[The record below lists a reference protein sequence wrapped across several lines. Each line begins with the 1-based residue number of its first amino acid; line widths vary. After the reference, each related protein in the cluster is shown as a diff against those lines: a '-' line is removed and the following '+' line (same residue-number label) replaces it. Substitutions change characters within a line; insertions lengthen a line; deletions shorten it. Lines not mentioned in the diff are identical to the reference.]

1 MRQRGQEDI
10 EHAALAAV
18 LFLGLR
24 AVRALRVAQLDAQ
37 RAARDPAGRLLALRE
52 GVGRLRRRR
61 HRRMRAVRRAHA
73 RAFARPA
80 LALHRD
86 AAALG
91 EAGAGMARVIT
102 PVLPAQ
108 FGRRGQPGAWRE
120 QVLLDHVRVVGLV
133 HPRQRIERQAVAHRR
148 IAGGQVQPL
157 VAHEPGAGD
166 PLRRGHAHLPLALER
181 QHVADHLVQPLREEA
196 AQAGTLH
203 LVIEPRLEGIDVD
216 RQPALPPQV
225 VPGVLVAWHHVFR
238 VQAEACG
245 QRIDEALGVGVGVVV
260 RLALVGE
267 Q

>member
-1 MRQRGQEDI
+1 
-10 EHAALAAV
+10 
-18 LFLGLR
+18 
-24 AVRALRVAQLDAQ
+24 
-37 RAARDPAGRLLALRE
+37 
-52 GVGRLRRRR
+52 
-61 HRRMRAVRRAHA
+61 MRAVRRGHA

-91 EAGAGMARVIT
+91 EAGAGVVRVVAA
-102 PVLPAQ
+102 VLPAQ
-108 FGRRGQPGAWRE
+108 FGRDGQPGARRE

-148 IAGGQVQPL
+148 IPGGQVQPL

-166 PLRRGHAHLPLALER
+166 PLRRGHTDLPLALER
-181 QHVADHLVQPLREEA
+181 QHVADDFVQALREEA
-196 AQAGTLH
+196 AQAGALH
-203 LVIEPRLEGIDVD
+203 LVVQPRLEGVDVH

-238 VQAEACG
+238 VEAEACG

-260 RLALVGE
+260 RLTLVRE